1 MNTKIALVSGA
12 LAFVVVV
19 GGVVAVMMSTTTS
32 KQPASS
38 TPNPTQTPSLTQTP
52 VPTPTSPNTTSNTTP
67 ATQPTTPVTEKS
79 QTQQKRSTM
88 KKGIIATS
96 KGNITVEFYP
106 EETPKTVENFA
117 QKAQSNY
124 YKGLKFHRV
133 EDWVIQGGDPQGNGT
148 GGGKMPTE
156 LSQRQ
161 FIVGSVGVARG
172 GDIKVSNDSQFF
184 ICTTD
189 CGFLTGQYT
198 NFGTV
203 TEGMD
208 IVKKI
213 AIGDT
218 IQGVSILE

>member
-1 MNTKIALVSGA
+1 MNTKIALVSG
-12 LAFVVVV
+12 LLVFTFI
-19 GGVVAVMMSTTTS
+19 VAVTIALLFS
-32 KQPASS
+32 KKPEK
-38 TPNPTQTPSLTQTP
+38 SLL
-52 VPTPTSPNTTSNTTP
+52 
-67 ATQPTTPVTEKS
+67 TQPTPSQTSTILPSSTQKPIQTLTPTQSPTQLEVQPLK
-79 QTQQKRSTM
+79 QTQQKKSTM

-117 QKAQSNY
+117 TKAKSNY
-124 YKGLKFHRV
+124 YKGLTFHRV
-133 EDWVIQGGDPQGNGT
+133 ENWVIQGGDPAGNGT

-156 LSQRQ
+156 LSQRP
-161 FIVGSVGVARG
+161 FVIGSVGVARG
-172 GDIKVSNDSQFF
+172 GDIAVSNDSQFF

-189 CGFLTGQYT
+189 CAFLTGQYT

-203 TEGMD
+203 IEGMD
-208 IVKKI
+208 VVKNI

>member
-1 MNTKIALVSGA
+1 MKIKIALVSGLLVFTLIVA
-12 LAFVVVV
+12 A
-19 GGVVAVMMSTTTS
+19 VVAILFSNKTEKPV
-32 KQPASS
+32 
-38 TPNPTQTPSLTQTP
+38 LTQS
-52 VPTPTSPNTTSNTTP
+52 TPTSTP
-67 ATQPTTPVTEKS
+67 SSLPSATQAPIPTTAPTQPSTQSDDQLLK
-79 QTQQKRSTM
+79 QAQQQKRSTM
-88 KKGIIATS
+88 KKGVIATS

-133 EDWVIQGGDPQGNGT
+133 ENWVVQGGDPLGNGT

-156 LSQRQ
+156 LSKRP
-161 FIVGSVGVARG
+161 FVIGSVGVARG
-172 GDIKVSNDSQFF
+172 GDIQVSNDSQFF
-184 ICTTD
+184 ICTTE

-203 TEGMD
+203 VEGMD
-208 IVKKI
+208 VVKKI

>member
-1 MNTKIALVSGA
+1 MLVI
-12 LAFVVVV
+12 
-19 GGVVAVMMSTTTS
+19 GGVVAVMMSKPTS
-32 KQPASS
+32 LLPSTLS
-38 TPNPTQTPSLTQTP
+38 TPTP
-52 VPTPTSPNTTSNTTP
+52 
-67 ATQPTTPVTEKS
+67 PTTPTT
-79 QTQQKRSTM
+79 QTTQTNEFAEGTPMPLSVSDSAQSTPTASPSTQVQKQKRSTM

-96 KGNITVEFYP
+96 KGNITIEFYP

-133 EDWVIQGGDPQGNGT
+133 EDWVVQGGDPLGNGT

-161 FIVGSVGVARG
+161 FGVGSVGVARG

-189 CGFLTGQYT
+189 CSFLTGQYT

-203 TEGMD
+203 VEGMD
-208 IVKKI
+208 VAKKM